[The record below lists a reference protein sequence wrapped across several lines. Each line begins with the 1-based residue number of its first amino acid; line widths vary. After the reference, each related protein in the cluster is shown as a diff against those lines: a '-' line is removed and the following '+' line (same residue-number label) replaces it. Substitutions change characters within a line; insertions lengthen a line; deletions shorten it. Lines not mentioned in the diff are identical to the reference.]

1 MTLTGVLKEK
11 LAQALIYLY
20 KFGLFSDLHVL

>member
-1 MTLTGVLKEK
+1 MLTGVLEEK

-20 KFGLFSDLHVL
+20 KFGLFGNLHVL